1 MDFTDIIKFFNE
13 MAERHDTRLV
23 LAESKLLLERLH
35 RLVQELWVS
44 NTSNFPQVE
53 KPAETQTSIPLAN
66 HLVRGKEDMSL
77 YPLSG

>member
-44 NTSNFPQVE
+44 NTSKF
-53 KPAETQTSIPLAN
+53 L
-66 HLVRGKEDMSL
+66 M
-77 YPLSG
+77 